1 VRDFTRLE
9 RFSDDDL
16 LKSAAILSETYRS
29 DDPAFHFLRK
39 YDRRRGTQTSA
50 SFAEYVTANGLEIMF
65 MTFRP

>member
-1 VRDFTRLE
+1 MRDFTRLE